1 MAYMVRFR
9 SSQGD
14 GRARRVL
21 VQLSGF
27 SSFRIAEHRTL

>member
-9 SSQGD
+9 PSQGD
-14 GRARRVL
+14 GRARCVF

-27 SSFRIAEHRTL
+27 SSFRIAEHDTI